1 MFILAF
7 IICTVV
13 IFIVSTKINR
23 KRYDELNL
31 MLNQI
36 LEGKEVT
43 YPDTKDTRASKIS
56 HQVKKIKDMI
66 EIEVEQSK
74 SEKEAEYTNLSIN
87 TIIKKIIEESIESRK
102 LDNISS
108 ELADRLNIQEQAL
121 ETMCQNI
128 LEVNYKLAILISL
141 MNSVFEFEEDDVG

>member
-13 IFIVSTKINR
+13 IFIVSTKINQ
-23 KRYDELNL
+23 KRYDELSL

-56 HQVKKIKDMI
+56 QQVKKIKDMI

-74 SEKEAEYTNLSIN
+74 LEKEA
-87 TIIKKIIEESIESRK
+87 IKG
-102 LDNISS
+102 
-108 ELADRLNIQEQAL
+108 
-121 ETMCQNI
+121 
-128 LEVNYKLAILISL
+128 LIS
-141 MNSVFEFEEDDVG
+141 N

>member
-13 IFIVSTKINR
+13 IFIVSTKINQ

-43 YPDTKDTRASKIS
+43 YPDTKDTRASFLRLYNFLTILFKLFKYILS
-56 HQVKKIKDMI
+56 VNIK
-66 EIEVEQSK
+66 
-74 SEKEAEYTNLSIN
+74 
-87 TIIKKIIEESIESRK
+87 
-102 LDNISS
+102 
-108 ELADRLNIQEQAL
+108 
-121 ETMCQNI
+121 
-128 LEVNYKLAILISL
+128 
-141 MNSVFEFEEDDVG
+141 

>member
-66 EIEVEQSK
+66 EIEVNSQSQ
-74 SEKEAEYTNLSIN
+74 
-87 TIIKKIIEESIESRK
+87 KKK
-102 LDNISS
+102 
-108 ELADRLNIQEQAL
+108 RLK
-121 ETMCQNI
+121 
-128 LEVNYKLAILISL
+128 V
-141 MNSVFEFEEDDVG
+141 

>member
-13 IFIVSTKINR
+13 IFIVSTKINQ
-23 KRYDELNL
+23 KRYDELSL

-56 HQVKKIKDMI
+56 HKVKK
-66 EIEVEQSK
+66 
-74 SEKEAEYTNLSIN
+74 N
-87 TIIKKIIEESIESRK
+87 
-102 LDNISS
+102 
-108 ELADRLNIQEQAL
+108 
-121 ETMCQNI
+121 
-128 LEVNYKLAILISL
+128 
-141 MNSVFEFEEDDVG
+141 

>member
-36 LEGKEVT
+36 LEGKEVLIQIQ
-43 YPDTKDTRASKIS
+43 R
-56 HQVKKIKDMI
+56 
-66 EIEVEQSK
+66 
-74 SEKEAEYTNLSIN
+74 
-87 TIIKKIIEESIESRK
+87 
-102 LDNISS
+102 
-108 ELADRLNIQEQAL
+108 IQERQKFL
-121 ETMCQNI
+121 T
-128 LEVNYKLAILISL
+128 K
-141 MNSVFEFEEDDVG
+141 

>member
-43 YPDTKDTRASKIS
+43 YPDTKDTRASKFLT
-56 HQVKKIKDMI
+56 K
-66 EIEVEQSK
+66 
-74 SEKEAEYTNLSIN
+74 
-87 TIIKKIIEESIESRK
+87 
-102 LDNISS
+102 
-108 ELADRLNIQEQAL
+108 
-121 ETMCQNI
+121 
-128 LEVNYKLAILISL
+128 
-141 MNSVFEFEEDDVG
+141 

>member
-66 EIEVEQSK
+66 EIEVGQSK
-74 SEKEAEYTNLSIN
+74 SEKEA
-87 TIIKKIIEESIESRK
+87 IKG
-102 LDNISS
+102 
-108 ELADRLNIQEQAL
+108 
-121 ETMCQNI
+121 
-128 LEVNYKLAILISL
+128 LISNMSHQL
-141 MNSVFEFEEDDVG
+141 KTPLSNITIYC

>member
-13 IFIVSTKINR
+13 IFIVSTKINQ
-23 KRYDELNL
+23 KRYDELSL

-56 HQVKKIKDMI
+56 QQVKKLRI
-66 EIEVEQSK
+66 
-74 SEKEAEYTNLSIN
+74 
-87 TIIKKIIEESIESRK
+87 
-102 LDNISS
+102 
-108 ELADRLNIQEQAL
+108 
-121 ETMCQNI
+121 
-128 LEVNYKLAILISL
+128 
-141 MNSVFEFEEDDVG
+141 